1 MKRLIWFVLSLGI
14 IAAAV
19 LVARGDL
26 ELGGGGAGPA
36 GDSGGQ
42 AGNAPKVVE
51 EAVIEQ
57 GTITIVHTDSATQHP
72 IPGTEI
78 AIVDTTSNRTLEV
91 VTTDAEGR
99 AVTSP
104 LNYGNHYAVKQSKV
118 MAPFELSQ
126 EAVSVSLLQKNQEV
140 ALTSAIPDFVR
151 GYAWGEDGSLDL
163 SEVYIDNVPVVM
175 QKPELPNG
183 CEITS
188 LTAVL
193 NGLGFD
199 LTKENMADH
208 YLPQEPFYRKDGKL
222 YGADPNKAYAGNPRD
237 AIAWFSYA
245 PPIIEA
251 ANKVFDEF
259 GGGYTPVDLT
269 GSTRE
274 GIYTELDAGR
284 PVVIWVTL
292 DLSPPKVT
300 SSWYFSDT
308 GELFKAP
315 VNLHCVV
322 LNGYNKASN
331 IVHVMNPL
339 EGQVTYDADAFFASY
354 DALGTHALVI
364 R

>member
-1 MKRLIWFVLSLGI
+1 MKRLILLMFAVGLI
-14 IAAAV
+14 VVAV
-19 LVARGDL
+19 LVAKEGL
-26 ELGGGGAGPA
+26 ELGGGGAGPTGGA
-36 GDSGGQ
+36 GGQ
-42 AGNAPKVVE
+42 AESTPNVVE
-51 EAVIEQ
+51 EVIEQ
-57 GTITIVHTDSATQHP
+57 GTITIIHTDSASQHP
-72 IPGTEI
+72 IPGTEFEI
-78 AIVDTTSNRTLEV
+78 LDGSTNRTIET
-91 VTTDAEGR
+91 VTTDANGR

-104 LNYGNHYAVKQSKV
+104 LDYGDQYVVKQSSV
-118 MAPFELSQ
+118 MAPFELSL
-126 EAVSVSLLQKNQEV
+126 EPVSVSLQQEEKELAV
-140 ALTSAIPDFVR
+140 ASSIPAFVK
-151 GYAWGEDGSLDL
+151 GYAWGEDGKLNV
-163 SEVYIDNVPVVM
+163 SEVYIDEVPVVM

-199 LTKENMADH
+199 LTKENMADN

-237 AIAWFSYA
+237 KIAWFSYA

-251 ANKVFDEF
+251 ANKVFDQF
-259 GGGYTPVDLT
+259 GGDYTPVDLT

-274 GIYTELDAGR
+274 QIYAELDAGR

-300 SSWYFSDT
+300 SSWYFNTT

-322 LNGYNKASN
+322 LNGYNRTN
-331 IVHVMNPL
+331 NTVHVMNPL
-339 EGQVTYDADAFFASY
+339 QGQVTYDADQFFASY